1 MLRRAILVP
10 LLLWASTAGAQQ
22 MPSEKDIFALYCMGV
37 FRVSTEA
44 FAQNYSSACPTGN
57 ERGCQLIRE
66 AYSTNENGLK
76 QTKRYL
82 LARGYLS
89 GAQQGIVPQL
99 LFTVKSG
106 EDDQR
111 RCVTW
116 RMNNLEAVLEG
127 RKPQFCKQA
136 DKCGD
141 FSRLPM

>member
-1 MLRRAILVP
+1 MIGGRMAAPLVASAAA
-10 LLLWASTAGAQQ
+10 LLLWVPLINAQQ
-22 MPSEKDIFALYCMGV
+22 MPSEDDIFALYCMGV

-66 AYSTNENGLK
+66 TYSTNENGLK

-89 GAQQGIVPQL
+89 GAQQGIVPQM

-111 RCVTW
+111 RCSAW
-116 RMNNLEAVLEG
+116 RIDNLKL
-127 RKPQFCKQA
+127 F
-136 DKCGD
+136 
-141 FSRLPM
+141 